1 MNLTKDRRISWE
13 RGSSYTSNPDEEVE
27 KWQNRLHE
35 VTTLNCNMM
44 VRSLHCMTTK
54 ARELLIIWG
63 TKGDIQGINVIMGW
77 AIVMNKLVNLYHV
90 RDHK

>member
-1 MNLTKDRRISWE
+1 
-13 RGSSYTSNPDEEVE
+13 
-27 KWQNRLHE
+27 
-35 VTTLNCNMM
+35 
-44 VRSLHCMTTK
+44 MTTK